1 MYAPVVH
8 DVDRDGGQLGG
19 IHAALASSAH
29 ELNVM
34 LAVDMPLVP
43 IELLK
48 KLLAAARQSQALV
61 TVPQSGDGWQP
72 LCAVYRKEFGSVAE
86 KALLADDYKID
97 KLFKQVQTRIVTEV
111 ELEGWGYSSQVF
123 MNLNTPEDLRSAA
136 MSTKGEV

>member
-1 MYAPVVH
+1 
-8 DVDRDGGQLGG
+8 
-19 IHAALASSAH
+19 
-29 ELNVM
+29 
-34 LAVDMPLVP
+34 MPLVP

-97 KLFKQVQTRIVTEV
+97 KLFKQVQTRIVTEA